1 MWVVEHAILGLA
13 CLNYLILN
21 ILFGS
26 RLFWRGCRALC
37 YLLYF
42 KFTNANVVSRFR
54 QMLAKFP
61 NRVMYVNATN
71 DEEWT
76 FQQVKWWFLIMK
88 CFVFNILIR

>member
-1 MWVVEHAILGLA
+1 MKNLIIL
-13 CLNYLILN
+13 
-21 ILFGS
+21 S

-61 NRVMYVNATN
+61 DRVMYVNATN

-76 FQQVKWWFLIMK
+76 FQQVIMVVYDYEV
-88 CFVFNILIR
+88 CSILIS